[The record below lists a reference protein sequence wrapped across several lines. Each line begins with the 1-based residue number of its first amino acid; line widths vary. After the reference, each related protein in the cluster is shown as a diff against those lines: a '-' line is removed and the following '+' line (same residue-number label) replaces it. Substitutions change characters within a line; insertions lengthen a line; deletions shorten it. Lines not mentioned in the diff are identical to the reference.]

1 MKPILPP
8 LPTREQI
15 EAEQRPAAP
24 VLQPLRRELPPIRPP
39 APDMYQKEWFGCSV
53 SHIDPLPEHTTS
65 QFAPGQAVEVDG
77 DTYIMT
83 AAGLQNPD
91 ECPTCEGVGIVEPGD
106 GCYTCNGSGTT
117 TPTPGGY
124 EKLCPE
130 CGGRGIQDG
139 PLDICGT
146 CDGTGWAEPVDPH
159 SEWQSP
165 RTLPWQSGVYEIQIP
180 FGEIVRLEC
189 DVTKKRWYY
198 PGAEFACDFES
209 LHLVAAGWRGLT
221 YEAYVKALEELHV
234 PEWLR

>member
-15 EAEQRPAAP
+15 EAEQRP

-39 APDMYQKEWFGCSV
+39 APAAVGTYTAKQLP
-53 SHIDPLPEHTTS
+53 PLVLENLKWLNAPEG
-65 QFAPGQAVEVDG
+65 AQAV
-77 DTYIMT
+77 DTMRQVEL
-83 AAGLQNPD
+83 AEPVCA
-91 ECPTCEGVGIVEPGD
+91 TCDGVGIVEPGD
-106 GCYTCNGSGTT
+106 GCPTCNGSGTT
-117 TPTPGGY
+117 TPAPGGY
-124 EKLCPE
+124 ENLCPE
-130 CGGRGIQDG
+130 CEGGETSHV
-139 PLDICGT
+139 CGT
-146 CDGTGWAEPVDPH
+146 CDGTGWCDPVDAIADPH

-189 DVTKKRWYY
+189 DINKKRWYY

-221 YEAYVKALEELHV
+221 YEAYVKALEELHA

>member
-39 APDMYQKEWFGCSV
+39 APAAVVDR
-53 SHIDPLPEHTTS
+53 IDLGNGTELVGRFTITDS
-65 QFAPGQAVEVDG
+65 
-77 DTYIMT
+77 
-83 AAGLQNPD
+83 LQNLEECETVSMRGEPNTD

-117 TPTPGGY
+117 TPAPGGY
-124 EKLCPE
+124 ETLCPCPE
-130 CGGRGIQDG
+130 CSGLGIQDG
-139 PLDICGT
+139 PIDICDT
-146 CDGTGWAEPVDPH
+146 CGGTGWSEPVDAIVDPH

-189 DVTKKRWYY
+189 DINKKRWYY

-221 YEAYVKALEELHV
+221 YDAYVKALEELHA